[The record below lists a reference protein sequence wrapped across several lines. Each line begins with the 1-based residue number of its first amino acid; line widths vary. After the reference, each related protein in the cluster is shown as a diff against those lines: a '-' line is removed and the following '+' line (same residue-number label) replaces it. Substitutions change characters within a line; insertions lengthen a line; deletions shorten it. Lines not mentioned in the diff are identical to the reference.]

1 MEDIKNIRRE
11 IDNIDKELV
20 RLFEE
25 RLNLS
30 LKVMEYKKERSLPI
44 LDKNREE
51 QVIKQ
56 AKENLNDIKYEEY
69 LEDFFTKLM
78 EISKKV
84 QYHVGYKE

>member
-20 RLFEE
+20 RIFEE

-56 AKENLNDIKYEEY
+56 AKENLNNIKYEEY